1 MYLVMYFKFKNS
13 SSIKIVSEISN
24 EAADKTVDDTIDLL
38 IGDITQS
45 MTQTKDK
52 TVVYKVT
59 TDHNSETT
67 VVCLNEVVYFKIY
80 KKQEEIIQDI

>member
-59 TDHNSETT
+59 SNYSTETT

>member
-1 MYLVMYFKFKNS
+1 MYLVMYFKFKNN
-13 SSIKIVSEISN
+13 SSIQIVSKIIN
-24 EAADKTVDDTIDLL
+24 EASVKTVDSNIDYL

-45 MTQTKDK
+45 MAQTKDK
-52 TVVYKVT
+52 TMLYKIT
-59 TDHNSETT
+59 SNYSTETT